1 MSNWLFALR
10 LIPLITSLISIAE
23 KLLGAKEGVKKKE
36 FVKDGIRQVVKAMLV
51 VTTGGAQATWQAVDS
66 YMESI
71 SGLIDI
77 IVSLMF
83 PND

>member
-10 LIPLITSLISIAE
+10 LIPLITSLVSVAE
-23 KLLGAKEGVKKKE
+23 KLLGAKEGIKKKE
-36 FVKDGIRQVVKAMLV
+36 FVKDGIRQIVKAMLV

-77 IVSLMF
+77 IVALMF